1 MQNNFYPKTNLPSSK
16 WSVTQKKKPTLLTEK
31 DNGGNGTQ
39 IKGKF
44 FRDCVRRKFK
54 LRTYMPNNWDDWIE
68 TAHDLIKTNV
78 KDQEL
83 QKVFW
88 SCVWTIREKKMT
100 PDWIV
105 LSQQGDS
112 IELLWKD
119 DLIILTKDS
128 KAWWG
133 NQNDLA

>member
-1 MQNNFYPKTNLPSSK
+1 M
-16 WSVTQKKKPTLLTEK
+16 
-31 DNGGNGTQ
+31 
-39 IKGKF
+39 
-44 FRDCVRRKFK
+44 
-54 LRTYMPNNWDDWIE
+54 RTYMPNNWNDWIE
-68 TAHDLIKTNV
+68 TAHDLINTNV

-83 QKVFW
+83 KKVFW
-88 SCVWTIREKKMT
+88 SCVWTISEKKIT
-100 PDWIV
+100 PDWLV

-133 NQNDLA
+133 GDENVISK

>member
-1 MQNNFYPKTNLPSSK
+1 
-16 WSVTQKKKPTLLTEK
+16 
-31 DNGGNGTQ
+31 
-39 IKGKF
+39 
-44 FRDCVRRKFK
+44 
-54 LRTYMPNNWDDWIE
+54 LRTYMPNNWEDWIN
-68 TAHDLIKTNV
+68 TADDLIKTNV

-88 SCVWTIREKKMT
+88 SCVWTIREKKIT

-128 KAWWG
+128 KSWWG
-133 NQNDLA
+133 EKNVAS